1 MMTIKDQ
8 IFSALNA
15 AHLEN
20 EYPHNFENNP
30 QDIVAEI
37 LECSGSFEGF
47 DEENLEDMK
56 EARAAVICWRD
67 ENYDKLK
74 EVN

>member
-1 MMTIKDQ
+1 MTIKDQ

-20 EYPHNFENNP
+20 EYPHNFGNNP

-37 LECSGSFEGF
+37 L
-47 DEENLEDMK
+47 
-56 EARAAVICWRD
+56 
-67 ENYDKLK
+67 DKKQGIKSLMLRMFS
-74 EVN
+74 NFITR